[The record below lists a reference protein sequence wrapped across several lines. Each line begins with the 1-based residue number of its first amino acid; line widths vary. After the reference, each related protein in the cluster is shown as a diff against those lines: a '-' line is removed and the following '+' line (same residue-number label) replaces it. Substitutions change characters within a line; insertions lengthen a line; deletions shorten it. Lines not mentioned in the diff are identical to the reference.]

1 MPGSD
6 TLEFVIIGLTRS
18 GQRFRPS
25 DWAERLA
32 GVMAQFG
39 GEPPIRYSPYVYPVD
54 SDGVKC
60 VVVDVRIREIEPLA
74 YHFLVNSRS
83 TTSCRC
89 GKGVRRSARASP
101 PPPRHRRR
109 APAGPGL
116 APVVPPHIEK
126 AAYRA
131 AS

>member
-39 GEPPIRYSPYVYPVD
+39 GEPPIRYSPYVYPVL
-54 SDGVKC
+54 SEGVKC

-74 YHFLVNSRS
+74 YHFLVNFAADNELQ
-83 TTSCRC
+83 
-89 GKGVRRSARASP
+89 VREGRRASRP
-101 PPPRHRRR
+101 DQ
-109 APAGPGL
+109 APGAEG
-116 APVVPPHIEK
+116 
-126 AAYRA
+126 
-131 AS
+131 